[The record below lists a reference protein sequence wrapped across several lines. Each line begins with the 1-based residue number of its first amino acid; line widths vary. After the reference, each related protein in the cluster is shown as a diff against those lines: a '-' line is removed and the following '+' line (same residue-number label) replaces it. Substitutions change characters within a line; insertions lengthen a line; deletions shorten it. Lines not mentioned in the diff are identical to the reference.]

1 MYCEQRLLDKEM
13 ETVIRF
19 REGCLERKKIKFIIW
34 ACLFVGVFLILCQI
48 GYSDGDDA
56 FFYEFTHRMSF
67 TEYLSWRYDTWVGRM
82 AAEALVYITFHCGI
96 WFWRVMNAC
105 MLVLLPIGIV
115 HLAKIT
121 AKIPDY
127 SAGSAVAA
135 IAGYFLM
142 DVMTVGY
149 AAIWVNGSVFYTW
162 TFTCGI
168 YALIPIAD
176 YIYNE
181 KRQNLS
187 FWQLAPVL
195 LLSVIAAMSIEQMG
209 AVLLTLEAIGVG
221 YLVLKKRKAPVFF
234 LVQLLCIGIAFTIL
248 FLAPGN
254 ELRVSSETLT
264 WMPQFSSL
272 SVREHLFMVVLWLV
286 SSFANENCLF
296 LCLIWIAGM
305 ALLYEKKAHPAWMAA
320 GGIFTAAG
328 LLGFAG
334 VSFFSDAG
342 LSISDITVCLQ
353 KVPEAVDLTAQNWFA
368 LIWWSVALVFTFV
381 YLWKAAGFSPD
392 ILLVYLA
399 GIASLAIMYF
409 SPTIFASGARVY
421 YLTDLLF
428 LFLILTLSMRLKS
441 KKLADLLYVVMCALG
456 ACNFVLQ
463 IPVIYHNF

>member
-1 MYCEQRLLDKEM
+1 M
-13 ETVIRF
+13 
-19 REGCLERKKIKFIIW
+19 
-34 ACLFVGVFLILCQI
+34 GVFLILCQI

-56 FFYEFTHRMSF
+56 FFYEFTNQMSF
-67 TEYLSWRYDTWVGRM
+67 GEYLTWRYHTWVGRM
-82 AAEALVYITFHCGI
+82 AAEALVYVTFHCGI
-96 WFWRVMNAC
+96 WFWRVINAC
-105 MLVLLPIGIV
+105 MLALLPVGIL

-121 AKIPDY
+121 AKTAHY
-127 SAGSAVAA
+127 GAGAAAAA

-149 AAIWVNGSVFYTW
+149 AAIWVNGSIFYTW

-176 YIYNE
+176 CIYNE
-181 KRQNLS
+181 RNQKISLWRLV
-187 FWQLAPVL
+187 PVL
-195 LLSVIAAMSIEQMG
+195 PLSVIAAMSIEQMG

-221 YLVLKKRKAPVFF
+221 CLIRKKRKVPVFF
-234 LVQLLCIGIAFTIL
+234 LIQLLCTGIAFTVL

-254 ELRVSSETLT
+254 ELRVASETLT

-272 SVREHLFMVVLWLV
+272 SFPDHLFMVVLWLV

-296 LCLIWIAGM
+296 LCVIWAVGM

-320 GGIFTAAG
+320 GGIFTAVG
-328 LLGFAG
+328 LLGLAG
-334 VSFFSDAG
+334 VSFFSDVG

-353 KVPEAVDLTAQNWFA
+353 EVPQAADLTAQNWFA
-368 LIWWSVALVFTFV
+368 LIWWSAALVFTLV

-392 ILLVYLA
+392 VLLVYAA

-421 YLTDLLF
+421 YLTDLLY
-428 LFLILTLSMRLKS
+428 LYIMLTLSMRIKS
-441 KKLADLLYVVMCALG
+441 EGLRNCLYMMVSALG

-463 IPVIYHNF
+463 IPEILNNF